1 MRRSSFLL
9 LAWSLGSLLALL
21 SLFVSPP
28 PVPKLNLPLTDLA
41 LFTEAAYTRH
51 RSLATPQSA
60 FTEFPL
66 GLDLLP
72 TGSLVPP
79 P

>member
-1 MRRSSFLL
+1 MRRSRFLL
-9 LAWSLGSLLALL
+9 IAWSLGSSLVLL
-21 SLFVSPP
+21 SLFASPP
-28 PVPKLNLPLTDLA
+28 SVPKHNLPLTDLA

-66 GLDLLP
+66 GLDLFP
-72 TGSLVPP
+72 SGSLVPP